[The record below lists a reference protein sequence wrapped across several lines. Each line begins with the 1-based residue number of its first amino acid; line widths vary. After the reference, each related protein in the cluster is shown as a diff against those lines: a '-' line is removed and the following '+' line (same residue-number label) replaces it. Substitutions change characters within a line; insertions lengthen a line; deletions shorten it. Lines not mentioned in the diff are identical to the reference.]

1 MQLETRIRILI
12 DENRKLNS
20 TLKDKLNEIEDQR
33 IKISEYEILIH
44 NLTNQDGEIQRLHEI
59 INAK

>member
-12 DENRKLNS
+12 DENRKLNL
-20 TLKDKLNEIEDQR
+20 TLKEKVNEIEEQR
-33 IKISEYEILIH
+33 IRISEYEILIH
-44 NLTNQDGEIQRLHEI
+44 NLTNQDSEIQRLHEL